1 MNIGALWLMIYASL
15 KDKEDS
21 LEIWD
26 DKSITILLV
35 AFLIVSIMLLLG
47 VLYVAFWR

>member
-1 MNIGALWLMIYASL
+1 MIYASL

-26 DKSITILLV
+26 DKSITILLI
-35 AFLIVSIMLLLG
+35 AFLIMSIVLRLG